1 MKRIVVL
8 VRAAMF
14 SKDIIDR
21 VCHKG
26 NMKGQ
31 KDKKMVEYPKNL
43 LYT

>member
-26 NMKGQ
+26 MKGQ